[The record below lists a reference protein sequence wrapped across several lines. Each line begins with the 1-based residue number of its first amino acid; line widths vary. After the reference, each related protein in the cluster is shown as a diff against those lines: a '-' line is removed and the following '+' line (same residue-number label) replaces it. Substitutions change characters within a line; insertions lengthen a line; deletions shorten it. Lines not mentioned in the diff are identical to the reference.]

1 MKRVGM
7 NKVFFF
13 LMGLAFL
20 AGAAHAA
27 PIPIFNTGVNGSG
40 APLFDGTV
48 GDPHYTLIAVPGGST
63 TDIRVRTSVGGYP
76 VGSAWLGDNSI
87 SAWIGPNNGPDVP
100 GPDIYY
106 TYRTTF
112 DLSEFNPTTA
122 SLTGQWAADNE
133 VSNILLNGI
142 STGKTGGTFN
152 SWSPF
157 TISSGFKDGMNT
169 LDFIVANGG
178 GSTGLRVEVTG
189 TASLGLLF
197 LPMIKK

>member
-13 LMGLAFL
+13 LLGLSFL
-20 AGAAHAA
+20 AGAAHAGS
-27 PIPIFNTGVNGSG
+27 IQVFNTGVNGSG

-48 GDPHYTLIAVPGGST
+48 GDPHYTLIVVPGGT
-63 TDIRVRTSVGGYP
+63 TDIRVRTSAGGPP
-76 VGSAWLGDNSI
+76 VTNAWLGDDSI
-87 SAWIGPNNGPDVP
+87 SAWIGPNNSPDVTGPDT
-100 GPDIYY
+100 YY

-112 DLSEFNPTTA
+112 DLSGFNPTTA

-133 VSNILLNGI
+133 GSNILLNGL

-189 TASLGLLF
+189 TASLGILF
-197 LPMIKK
+197 LPIIKK